1 MKNNILVLFF
11 LLFFAQFVAAQQN
24 VQKKLKGQ
32 ITLNTNPVESVG
44 ITNTKNKLSAV
55 SDQNGNFFI
64 TAKEG
69 DTLKFYAAGFEPLS
83 KIISKH
89 EFGSGLLVVSMTAEN
104 IELKEVIINGYPEI
118 TAEKLGIIRPGQIKF
133 TPAERKL
140 YSGSGGI
147 VGFINLLTGELKNL
161 KANVEVEKKE
171 IVLRKLDFLFED
183 KYYAEDLKIPNEL
196 IKGFKYYCVEDP
208 EFAKAVNSKNKTMC
222 MFLIIQ
228 LASNYN
234 KIRFSDA
241 NTE

>member
-1 MKNNILVLFF
+1 MLQNEALIWTQILVL
-11 LLFFAQFVAAQQN
+11 
-24 VQKKLKGQ
+24 
-32 ITLNTNPVESVG
+32 
-44 ITNTKNKLSAV
+44 
-55 SDQNGNFFI
+55 SDIMQRN
-64 TAKEG
+64 
-69 DTLKFYAAGFEPLS
+69 
-83 KIISKH
+83 
-89 EFGSGLLVVSMTAEN
+89 M
-104 IELKEVIINGYPEI
+104 PEI
-118 TAEKLGIIRPGQIKF
+118 KNSAQRSKDIQSIFCYLHKYIYQP
-133 TPAERKL
+133 
-140 YSGSGGI
+140 
-147 VGFINLLTGELKNL
+147 KNL